1 MADEENKTPQGE
13 IEQVEASTALEHG
26 GEIQGEMS
34 EETDEKKM
42 EEGSLLFDW
51 VRSLLGA
58 VLIVVLLVKPTGLL
72 GKKVI
77 EKV

>member
-13 IEQVEASTALEHG
+13 IEQVEALMALEHG
-26 GEIQGEMS
+26 GEMS
-34 EETDEKKM
+34 EETDEKKK

-58 VLIVVLLVKPTGLL
+58 VLIVVLLFLL
-72 GKKVI
+72 
-77 EKV
+77 

>member
-13 IEQVEASTALEHG
+13 IEQVEALMALEHG
-26 GEIQGEMS
+26 GEMS
-34 EETDEKKM
+34 EEKDEKKK